1 MSTSR
6 SKITVKGFFGSVVVG
21 AGLVAA
27 VATPA
32 SAHVTVSS
40 ANATQGGWGT
50 LIFKVPTESDTAS
63 TTKVQISVP
72 QESGIA
78 SVSYQPI
85 PGWTTQVTK
94 VKLATP
100 ITTDDGTLTEG
111 VGSITWT
118 ASKDAAI
125 KPGQFQQFPVSAGPL
140 PKTSSIAFTATQT
153 YSDGT
158 VVKWDQPVVEG
169 GPEPEHP
176 ALTLELPAA
185 SEHGGSAQVAS
196 ASSSTDTAAAPSS
209 ISPWS
214 IAAFLV
220 AVAALVVGVVAFG
233 MARGKRS

>member
-1 MSTSR
+1 MDR
-6 SKITVKGFFGSVVVG
+6 Q
-21 AGLVAA
+21 
-27 VATPA
+27 
-32 SAHVTVSS
+32 
-40 ANATQGGWGT
+40 QGRC
-50 LIFKVPTESDTAS
+50 DQAR
-63 TTKVQISVP
+63 SVP
-72 QESGIA
+72 A
-78 SVSYQPI
+78 V
-85 PGWTTQVTK
+85 
-94 VKLATP
+94 
-100 ITTDDGTLTEG
+100 
-111 VGSITWT
+111 
-118 ASKDAAI
+118 
-125 KPGQFQQFPVSAGPL
+125 PVSAGPL

-176 ALTLELPAA
+176 ALTLEPPAA

-233 MARGKRS
+233 MARGKRQPATALIGGSGSTSDPPMGGRSSGGCCACCSRHLA